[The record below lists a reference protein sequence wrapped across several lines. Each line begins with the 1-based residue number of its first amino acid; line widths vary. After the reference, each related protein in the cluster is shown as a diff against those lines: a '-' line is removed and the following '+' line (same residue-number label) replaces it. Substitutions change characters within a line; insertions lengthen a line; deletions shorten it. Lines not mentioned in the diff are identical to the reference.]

1 MDSRYFLLLSFTNKF
16 KIETLK
22 ILDSKMKRVYCGSP
36 IRFDFVSIQEYGLG
50 ILSDIK
56 IPINDTLYCLIRDE
70 SFLKLRNTNYFDF
83 LKKYSLEEWAI

>member
-1 MDSRYFLLLSFTNKF
+1 MNSRYFLLLSFTNNF
-16 KIETLK
+16 KIETIK

-36 IRFDFVSIQEYGLG
+36 IRSDYVSLHEYGLG
-50 ILSDIK
+50 INSDLK
-56 IPINDTLYCLIRDE
+56 IPINDTLYYLIRDE

>member
-1 MDSRYFLLLSFTNKF
+1 MDSRYFLLLSFTNNF

-36 IRFDFVSIQEYGLG
+36 IRSDFVSIHEYGLG
-50 ILSDIK
+50 ILSDLK
-56 IPINDTLYCLIRDE
+56 IPINDTLYSLIRDE